1 MLCHITTLV
10 SRLFDNYISYI
21 LFREWNCI
29 MERISKDVINS
40 LMELSIMDDQ
50 IIIMNAWMN
59 GNEKVLVIVEKL
71 YREN

>member
-1 MLCHITTLV
+1 
-10 SRLFDNYISYI
+10 
-21 LFREWNCI
+21 
-29 MERISKDVINS
+29 MEGISKDVINS

>member
-1 MLCHITTLV
+1 
-10 SRLFDNYISYI
+10 
-21 LFREWNCI
+21 
-29 MERISKDVINS
+29 
-40 LMELSIMDDQ
+40 MELSIMDDQ

>member
-1 MLCHITTLV
+1 
-10 SRLFDNYISYI
+10 
-21 LFREWNCI
+21 